1 MVQERY
7 PLYLANCPQQPNAD
21 LEVVDKFTEK
31 VVAHV
36 ARADAGILNQAI
48 AAAADAAAPMRR
60 LGAWQRKAVL
70 KHLLARCEKRR
81 EELAD
86 VLVVEAGKPIQ
97 FAKAEVA
104 RLLDTIELAAEE
116 STRILGEVL
125 PLDTTQRG
133 AGYRGMWQRVPVGP
147 CGFITPWNFPLNLVA
162 HKIAPA
168 IACGCPFVLKPAS
181 YTPISALILGE
192 ILAETDLPAG
202 AFSILPMRSADAT
215 ALVDDERIKKLSFTG
230 SASVGWDL
238 RDRARKKHVTLEL
251 GGNAAVIIDRDAD
264 LDDAIKRC
272 VFGGY
277 YQSGQ
282 SCISVQRI
290 YVHREIYD
298 SFRDK
303 FVEAV
308 RGLVVGDPRKEK
320 TFVGPIISEDDAK
333 RIEHSIH
340 DVVGKGG
347 RLLCGGGRNGGLV
360 EPAVLEG
367 VPQNA
372 DASCEE
378 IFGPVTLLYPFA
390 DFDGALAAVNDS
402 RYGLQAG
409 IFTRDIGKIQKAW
422 DELDVGGVMINEVP
436 SWRADQMP
444 YGGNKDSG
452 LGREGLRWAIESMTD
467 VRLLVIRTPS

>member
-31 VVAHV
+31 VAAHV

-48 AAAADAAAPMRR
+48 AAAADAAVPMRR

-70 KHLLARCEKRR
+70 KHLLARCEERR

-97 FAKAEVA
+97 FANAEVA

-147 CGFITPWNFPLNLVA
+147 CGFVTPWNFPLNLVA

-192 ILAETDLPAG
+192 ILAETDLPKG

-215 ALVDDERIKKLSFTG
+215 ALVEDERIKKLSFTG

-290 YVHREIYD
+290 YVHREVYD

-308 RGLVVGDPRKEK
+308 RGLVVGDPRVEK

-333 RIEHSIH
+333 RIEQSIQ
-340 DVVGKGG
+340 DAVGKGG
-347 RLLCGGGRNGGLV
+347 RLLCGGGRHGRMV
-360 EPAVLEG
+360 EPAVFEC
-367 VPQNA
+367 VPQDA

-378 IFGPVTLLYPFA
+378 IFGPVTLLYPFT
-390 DFDGALAAVNDS
+390 DFDGAIAAVNDS

-409 IFTRDIGKIQKAW
+409 VFTRDIGKIQKAW

-444 YGGNKDSG
+444 YGGSKDSG